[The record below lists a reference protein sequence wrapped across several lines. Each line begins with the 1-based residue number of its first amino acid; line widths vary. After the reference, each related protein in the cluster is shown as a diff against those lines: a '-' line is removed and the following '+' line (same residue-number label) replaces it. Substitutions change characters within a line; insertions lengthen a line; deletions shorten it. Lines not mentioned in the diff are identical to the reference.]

1 MIAARGLIVR
11 LGGRAV
17 VADVSFAVAAGEAFG
32 IVGESGSGK
41 STLLRAIA
49 GLETIAAGT
58 LALDGAPIADLPPRA
73 RGLAL
78 QLVFQDPYGSLH
90 PRHDVARALTEPLAI
105 HRLGDRDRRIV
116 AALEAVGLGPDFRYR
131 YPHQLS
137 GGQRQRV
144 AIARALMLSPR
155 LLLLDEPT
163 AALDVLAQAEII
175 ALLRRLR
182 AERGL
187 AYLLVSHD
195 LAVVAALVGRVAVM
209 QQGRVVETLA
219 AAQLRDG
226 GARHPHTRAL
236 IAAATFHRRAGAA
249 AQMSVW
255 RGLDRH

>member
-1 MIAARGLIVR
+1 MIAAQDLAVR

-17 VADVSFAVAAGEAFG
+17 VEGVSFAVAAGEAFG

-41 STLLRAIA
+41 STLLRAVA
-49 GLETIAAGT
+49 GLEPIAGGA
-58 LALDGAPIADLPPRA
+58 LELDGAPIGTLPPRQ
-73 RGLAL
+73 RGLAV

-90 PRHDVARALTEPLAI
+90 PRHTVARALAEPLVI
-105 HRLGDRDRRIV
+105 HGIGAREQRIV
-116 AALEAVGLGPDFRYR
+116 VALAAVGLGPQFLYR

-175 ALLRRLR
+175 ALLRRLQ

-195 LAVVAALVGRVAVM
+195 LAVVAALVTRLAVM
-209 QQGRVVETLA
+209 QQGRFVETIA
-219 AAQLRDG
+219 AGQLRAG
-226 GARHPHTRAL
+226 KAGHPHTREL
-236 IAAATFHRRAGAA
+236 LAAMQFRRRSASA
-249 AQMSVW
+249 
-255 RGLDRH
+255 

>member
-1 MIAARGLIVR
+1 VIEARDLSVR

-17 VADVSFAVAAGEAFG
+17 VDGVSFAVAAGEAFG

-41 STLLRAIA
+41 STLLRAVA
-49 GLETIAAGT
+49 GLEPIAGGALCLEGSPIAA
-58 LALDGAPIADLPPRA
+58 LPPRA
-73 RGLAL
+73 RGLVL

-90 PRHDVARALTEPLAI
+90 PRHTVARALAEPLAI
-105 HRLGDRDRRIV
+105 HRLGDRERRIE
-116 AALEAVGLGPDFRYR
+116 AALEAVGLGPQFRFR
-131 YPHQLS
+131 FPHQLS

-155 LLLLDEPT
+155 LVLLDEPT

-182 AERGL
+182 AERGI

-195 LAVVAALVGRVAVM
+195 LAVVAALVGRLAVM

-226 GARHPHTRAL
+226 SARHPHTRAL
-236 IAAATFHRRAGAA
+236 IAAAGFTRRTG
-249 AQMSVW
+249 
-255 RGLDRH
+255 